1 MISHGIRFCINNLL
15 VQREYNMNVVW
26 KLPSTADKTVGNNTT
41 HTHTHTQIL
50 YTHTKN
56 ETKGNT

>member
-41 HTHTHTQIL
+41 HTHTHADTV
-50 YTHTKN
+50 HTYK
-56 ETKGNT
+56 K